1 MNSLSLEKL
10 AKEDLEKYQDAL
22 KDIKLY
28 EERID
33 LIMTKLTIS
42 SSWNDEIKVQTSP
55 RPDSRDELFD
65 ELFRK
70 QKELRTHQIA
80 AIQKMNDI
88 EDKINKIG
96 EPVYKRI
103 LKRKYISNQTLDR
116 ICEEEHY
123 TKRWTGELHRRALL
137 EYGKILKKT
146 SS

>member
-1 MNSLSLEKL
+1 MNSLSLKNL

-55 RPDSRDELFD
+55 RPGSRDELFD

-123 TKRWTGELHRRALL
+123 TKRWITELHNRALL
-137 EYGKILKKT
+137 EYGRILVNT
-146 SS
+146 SP

>member
-1 MNSLSLEKL
+1 MNSVSIENL
-10 AKEDLEKYQDAL
+10 AKEDLEKYQEAL

-33 LIMTKLTIS
+33 LIMTKLSIS

-123 TKRWTGELHRRALL
+123 TRRWIGELHRRALL
-137 EYGKILKKT
+137 EYGKILKKN

>member
-1 MNSLSLEKL
+1 MNSLSLENL

-33 LIMTKLTIS
+33 LIMTKLSIS

-55 RPDSRDELFD
+55 RPGSRDELFD

-123 TKRWTGELHRRALL
+123 TKRWIIELHNRALL
-137 EYGKILKKT
+137 EYGRILANT
-146 SS
+146 SP

>member
-1 MNSLSLEKL
+1 MNSVSLENL
-10 AKEDLEKYQDAL
+10 AKQDLEKYQDAL

-33 LIMTKLTIS
+33 LIMTKLSIS

-65 ELFRK
+65 ELFKK
-70 QKELRTHQIA
+70 QTELRTHQVE

-88 EDKINKIG
+88 ENKINQLE
-96 EPVYKRI
+96 EPVYRRI

-123 TKRWTGELHRRALL
+123 TRRWTGELHRRALL
-137 EYGKILKKT
+137 EYGKILKKN